1 MKPVAFNYSEPA
13 SLQAACKALAGPG
26 DGANVMG
33 GSQSMGPM
41 LNMRLIRPSSV
52 VDISRLHELRGVA
65 AAGDRIRIGAAV
77 THSEIEDGVY
87 PELRGTFLQSVA
99 RGIAY
104 RAVRN
109 RGTLGGS
116 LAHADPAAD
125 WVVVCT
131 ALDAQLELVSAS
143 GARRVSMDKFMLGA
157 YTTSLQHGEI
167 IAAINVPRE
176 TASTR
181 WAYEKSCRKTGEFSE
196 ASCAAWFDPAQH
208 VGRIVLGALDGSPR
222 VLNELTLSFASMGA
236 GALNSAEFRAQLLA
250 AVADAMPERDEVD
263 RTLMRTV
270 ARRCLE
276 QLLEDPAR

>member
-1 MKPVAFNYSEPA
+1 MKAVAFDYSEPA
-13 SLQAACKALAGPG
+13 SLRAACKALAGP
-26 DGANVMG
+26 DDAANVMG
-33 GSQSMGPM
+33 GSQSIGPM
-41 LNMRLIRPSSV
+41 LNMRLIRPTSL
-52 VDISRLHELRGVA
+52 VDISRLQELRGVA
-65 AAGDRIRIGAAV
+65 ITGDRIRIGAAV
-77 THSEIEDGVY
+77 THSEVEDGVF

-131 ALDAQLELVSAS
+131 ALDAQLELVSVT
-143 GARRVSMDKFMLGA
+143 GERRVSMDKFMLGA

-167 IAAINVPRE
+167 IVAINVPRE

-196 ASCAAWFDPAQH
+196 ASCAAWFDPTQR

-222 VLNELTLSFASMGA
+222 VLNELTLSLASMGA
-236 GALNSAEFRAQLLA
+236 GALNSGKFQAQLLA

-263 RTLMRTV
+263 RMLMRTI

-276 QLLEDPAR
+276 KILEDPAR